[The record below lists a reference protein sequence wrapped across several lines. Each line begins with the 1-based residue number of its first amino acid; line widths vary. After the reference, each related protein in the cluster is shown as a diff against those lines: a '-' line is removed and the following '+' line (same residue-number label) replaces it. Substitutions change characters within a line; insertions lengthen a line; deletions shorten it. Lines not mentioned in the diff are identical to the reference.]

1 VAKAYVEVAAAQL
14 TQALNDIKNQID
26 QVARDGMTERQQ
38 VEQTLQSLEN
48 EKRLRQGQLLNA
60 SSNNEPADAQ
70 MVRNDIADTMREID
84 QKKADLQRIDQDIAA
99 RQQDMQRAASEVQT
113 ALHQVNR
120 ALGCS
125 GLM

>member
-1 VAKAYVEVAAAQL
+1 MAKAYVEVAAAQL